1 MTVDLLKFKKEM
13 KYIEEFLLKKE
24 IKQSDNYKEWF
35 DYFVKIYGKKHTD
48 VNLYV
53 VFSLI
58 YFIGHLFIVKYVLNQ
73 EITFQSKQFS
83 NNFFKNL
90 KNDVKEKFNFEIGNE
105 ITYFS
110 PLFDALEELE
120 PLAFNRLI
128 NLITDEIFSLDD
140 NPEYLFDGVIQNFL
154 STYIRHKSGE
164 FYTPPFLVKKMVK
177 ESYKFGSKVLDP
189 CCGSGNFLVEIV
201 KTILNSH
208 NTEKEKIMAIN
219 NIHGYDINPISIF
232 ITKINFLFL
241 FKEKISKVDL
251 NLYVTDYLSDEEV
264 SVKEEF
270 DLIIG
275 NPPWFTLRDVD
286 SPDYQK
292 KIKDLSEKL
301 EIKPLPKNIL
311 NIEIA
316 SLFFYKAKTSNM
328 KNNAKIFF
336 VITEGVINGS
346 HAARFRNFKGFKNV
360 KIWKF
365 TREITKVFNVDFI
378 CIFAQKSAESLQ
390 KDNIEVPAYLFSIK
404 EKRKKLTYF
413 DTIDLKLEK
422 IEILVPYLIETKG
435 DKTYTN
441 KLITEEDYKK
451 LIPIKVSE
459 YKKLFHKGADLNP
472 RNLIFINCEKYDTSL
487 VKISPDI
494 RIFKRA
500 KEPWNNIEF
509 KDELVEKEYAFKVI
523 KSTELVKFFVYG
535 YYDVFL
541 PLNRGNLS
549 FDYSSLGKKAK
560 VFYDKIN
567 GIYLNYKKET
577 TKNES
582 LMDNLNRWS
591 KLINKRQTSK
601 IKVVYNNSGSVVN
614 AAVVQGDFIVTGD
627 LSFYSTDDLNEAYYL
642 SAILNSPL
650 MTKQVKIKKSSRH
663 IFKIPFEVPIKKFG
677 NSDKNHLK
685 LAELAKKAHKISK
698 SITIGILEKNNN
710 NVSKIKIQK
719 ALFKN
724 LSLILKQIDD
734 ILNNELIS

>member
-1 MTVDLLKFKKEM
+1 MTVDLLKFEKDLQ
-13 KYIEEFLLKKE
+13 YIEDYLLKKD
-24 IKQSDNYKEWF
+24 IKQSGYYKEWF
-35 DYFVKIYGKKHTD
+35 DYFVKIYGKKHT
-48 VNLYV
+48 NIHLYV

-58 YFIGHLFIVKYVLNQ
+58 YFITQLFMVKYVLNQ
-73 EITFQSKQFS
+73 EITFQAKQFS

-90 KNDVKEKFNFEIGNE
+90 KNDIKKEFNFEIGNE
-105 ITYFS
+105 ISYFA
-110 PLFDALEELE
+110 PFFDVLEELE
-120 PLAFNRLI
+120 PLAFENLI

-140 NPEYLFDGVIQNFL
+140 NPEYMFDSLIQNFL
-154 STYIRHKSGE
+154 ATYIRHKSGE

-189 CCGSGNFLVEIV
+189 CCGSGNFLVEII
-201 KTILNSH
+201 KTIMNSH
-208 NTEKEKIMAIN
+208 NSEKEKIAAFN
-219 NIHGYDINPISIF
+219 NIYGYDINPISIF

-241 FKEKISKVDL
+241 FKEIISKVDL
-251 NLYVTDYLSDEEV
+251 NLYVTDYLFEEKV
-264 SVKEEF
+264 SVNEDF

-286 SPDYQK
+286 SPDSQK
-292 KIKDLSEKL
+292 KIKNLSEKL

-328 KNNAKIFF
+328 KNNAIIFF

-365 TREITKVFNVDFI
+365 TREVTKVFNIDFI

-390 KDNIEVPAYLFSIK
+390 KYNIEIPAHLFSIK

-413 DTIDLKLEK
+413 DNIDLKLEK

-451 LIPIKVSE
+451 LIPIEVSE

-472 RNLIFINCEKYDTSL
+472 RNLIFINCEKYNTFL
-487 VKISPDI
+487 VKINPDI

-500 KEPWNNIEF
+500 KEPWIKIEF
-509 KDELVEKEYAFKVI
+509 KDELVEKEYVFKVI

-541 PLNRGNLS
+541 PLSRGNLL
-549 FDYSSLGKKAK
+549 FDYSSLEKNAKA
-560 VFYDKIN
+560 FYDKIN
-567 GIYLNYKKET
+567 ELYLNYKKET
-577 TKNES
+577 TKNDS
-582 LMDNLNRWS
+582 LMDNLNRWA
-591 KLINKRQTSK
+591 KLINNRQTSK

-614 AAVVQGDFIVTGD
+614 AAVVQGEFIITGD

-642 SAILNSPL
+642 SAVLNSPL
-650 MTKQVKIKKSSRH
+650 ITKQVKIKKSSRH
-663 IFKIPFEVPIKKFG
+663 IFKIPFEVPIKKFS

-685 LAELAKKAHKISK
+685 LAELARMAQKISK
-698 SITIGILEKNNN
+698 SVTINILKKNNN
-710 NVSKIKIQK
+710 KISKIKIQK
-719 ALFKN
+719 ALSNN

>member
-1 MTVDLLKFKKEM
+1 MTVDLLKFEKDLQ
-13 KYIEEFLLKKE
+13 YIEGYLLKKD
-24 IKQSDNYKEWF
+24 IKQSDYYKEWF
-35 DYFVKIYGKKHTD
+35 DYFVKIYGKKHTN
-48 VNLYV
+48 VHLYV

-58 YFIGHLFIVKYVLNQ
+58 YFITQLFMVKYILNQ
-73 EITFQSKQFS
+73 EITFQAKQFS

-90 KNDVKEKFNFEIGNE
+90 KNDIKKEFNFEIGNE
-105 ITYFS
+105 ISYFA
-110 PLFDALEELE
+110 PFFDVLEELE
-120 PLAFNRLI
+120 PLAFENLI

-140 NPEYLFDGVIQNFL
+140 NPEYMFDSLIQNFL
-154 STYIRHKSGE
+154 ATYIRHKSGE

-177 ESYKFGSKVLDP
+177 ESYKFDSKVLDP
-189 CCGSGNFLVEIV
+189 CCGSGNFLVEII
-201 KTILNSH
+201 KTIMNSH
-208 NTEKEKIMAIN
+208 NSEKEKIAAFN
-219 NIHGYDINPISIF
+219 NIYGYDINPISIF

-241 FKEKISKVDL
+241 FKEIISKVDL
-251 NLYVTDYLSDEEV
+251 NLYVTDYLFEEKV
-264 SVKEEF
+264 SVNEDF

-328 KNNAKIFF
+328 KNNAIIFF

-346 HAARFRNFKGFKNV
+346 HAARFRNFKGFKNI

-365 TREITKVFNVDFI
+365 TREVTKVFNIDFI

-390 KDNIEVPAYLFSIK
+390 KYNIEIPAHLFSIK

-413 DTIDLKLEK
+413 DNIDLILEK
-422 IEILVPYLIETKG
+422 TENLVPYLIETKG
-435 DKTYTN
+435 DKTYTH
-441 KLITEEDYKK
+441 KLITEENYKK
-451 LIPIKVSE
+451 LIPIEVSE
-459 YKKLFHKGADLNP
+459 YKRLFHKGADLNP
-472 RNLIFINCEKYDTSL
+472 RNLIFINCEKYDTTL
-487 VKISPDI
+487 VKINPDI

-500 KEPWNNIEF
+500 KEPWNKIEF
-509 KDELVEKEYAFKVI
+509 KDELVEKKYVFKVI

-541 PLNRGNLS
+541 PLSRGNLL
-549 FDYSSLGKKAK
+549 FDYTSLGKNAKA
-560 VFYDKIN
+560 FYDKIN
-567 GIYLNYKKET
+567 EIYLNYKKET

-591 KLINKRQTSK
+591 KLINKRQISK

-614 AAVVQGDFIVTGD
+614 AAVVQGDFIITGD
-627 LSFYSTDDLNEAYYL
+627 LSFYSTDDLYEAYYL

-650 MTKQVKIKKSSRH
+650 MKKQVKIKKSSRH
-663 IFKIPFEVPIKKFG
+663 IFKIPFEVPIKKFD
-677 NSDKNHLK
+677 NNDKNHLK
-685 LAELAKKAHKISK
+685 LAELAKMAQKLSK
-698 SITIGILEKNNN
+698 SVTIDILEKNNN
-710 NVSKIKIQK
+710 NISKIKIQK
-719 ALFKN
+719 ALFNN

-734 ILNNELIS
+734 ILNNELKS